1 MRFPLFFALFGSAL
15 LASTFAGC
23 SAGASTSSQPAAGA
37 LPVAPAGQARQVS
50 GTRRTLI
57 TATCTGTGTNAFVG
71 GGASNVAGGTDSG
84 VVAGTGNKACDQST
98 VIGGGTSNTIAPN
111 SGNPVTNGFIGGGES
126 NAITTFTD
134 GFIGA
139 GSTNT
144 VTGPRGAIVSGSGNS
159 LAATDAILASGEG
172 NTISVFGTMG
182 FIGDGSGNSVTN
194 TYGVVMNGNNNSV
207 SGEYGVIGSGINNT
221 VSGEGGYIASGGYNT
236 VAGEG
241 AVIVGGFNST
251 APGNFATIP
260 GGYTNSAAGTY
271 SFAAGARA
279 SAANTG
285 AFVWSDGSDGTAI
298 LTSSQNY
305 QFLARASGGYTLWT
319 NAASTVGATLAPGS
333 GTWASAS
340 DRNLK
345 TDVAHIDD
353 DAVLDK
359 VASLPISRWS
369 YKSEHGVSHVGPM
382 AQDFYAAFK
391 LGEDDKHIT
400 SIDEDGVALAAIK
413 ALHAEN
419 LTIRGENAQ
428 LRHRL
433 AASQTAE
440 SVQIAALRQEV
451 ADLRELVR
459 AHR

>member
-1 MRFPLFFALFGSAL
+1 VRFRLSFALFATAL
-15 LASTFAGC
+15 IGPAFAGC
-23 SAGASTSSQPAAGA
+23 AGDASSSTHAAVAVPGVPASQTRRVGT
-37 LPVAPAGQARQVS
+37 
-50 GTRRTLI
+50 TRRTQNVP
-57 TATCTGTGTNAFVG
+57 TCSSPGTGSFVG
-71 GGASNVAGGTDSG
+71 GGASNVAGGADSG
-84 VVAGTGNKACDQST
+84 VVAGTGNEACDQST
-98 VIGGGTSNTIAPN
+98 VIGGGTQNTIAPN
-111 SGNPVTNGFIGGGES
+111 SGNPVTNGFIGGGEV
-126 NAITTFTD
+126 NEILVYTD

-139 GSTNT
+139 GSTNS
-144 VTGPRGAIVSGSGNS
+144 VMGPRAAIVAGDGNTVS
-159 LAATDAILASGEG
+159 ATDAIIDSGES
-172 NTISVFGTMG
+172 NQIPVNGTEG
-182 FIGDGSGNSVTN
+182 FIGDGTGNEVSSQ
-194 TYGVVMNGNNNSV
+194 YGVVMNGNNNSV
-207 SGEYGVIGSGINNT
+207 SAEYGVIGSGINNT

-236 VAGEG
+236 VSGEG

-251 APGNFATIP
+251 AAGTFATVP
-260 GGYTNSAAGTY
+260 GGYVNSAAGVY

-279 SAANTG
+279 SAAQNGT
-285 AFVWSDGSDGTAI
+285 FVWSDGSDGDAI
-298 LTSSQNY
+298 LTSSRAY
-305 QFLARASGGYTLWT
+305 QFLARASGGFTLWT

-345 TDVAHIDD
+345 TDVAHVDD

-359 VASLPISRWS
+359 VAALPISRWS
-369 YKSEHGVSHVGPM
+369 YKSERGVSHVGPM

-391 LGEDDKHIT
+391 VGEDDKHIT

-440 SVQIAALRQEV
+440 SVQIAALREEI

-459 AHR
+459 ARR

>member
-1 MRFPLFFALFGSAL
+1 
-15 LASTFAGC
+15 
-23 SAGASTSSQPAAGA
+23 
-37 LPVAPAGQARQVS
+37 
-50 GTRRTLI
+50 
-57 TATCTGTGTNAFVG
+57 
-71 GGASNVAGGTDSG
+71 
-84 VVAGTGNKACDQST
+84 
-98 VIGGGTSNTIAPN
+98 VIGGGTQNTIAPN
-111 SGNPVTNGFIGGGES
+111 SGNPVTNGFIGGGEV
-126 NAITTFTD
+126 NEILVYTD

-139 GSTNT
+139 GSTNS
-144 VTGPRGAIVSGSGNS
+144 VMGPRAAIVAGDGNTVS
-159 LAATDAILASGEG
+159 ATDAIIDSGES
-172 NTISVFGTMG
+172 NQIPVNGTEG
-182 FIGDGSGNSVTN
+182 FIGDGTGNEVSSQ
-194 TYGVVMNGNNNSV
+194 YGVVMNGNNNSV
-207 SGEYGVIGSGINNT
+207 SAEYGVIGSGINNT

-236 VAGEG
+236 VSGEG

-251 APGNFATIP
+251 AAGTFATVP
-260 GGYTNSAAGTY
+260 GGYVNSAAGVY

-279 SAANTG
+279 SAAQNGT
-285 AFVWSDGSDGTAI
+285 FVWSDGSDGDAI
-298 LTSSQNY
+298 LTSSRAY
-305 QFLARASGGYTLWT
+305 QFLARASGGFTLWT

-345 TDVAHIDD
+345 TDVAHVDD

-359 VASLPISRWS
+359 VAALPISRWS
-369 YKSEHGVSHVGPM
+369 YKSERGVSHVGPM

-391 LGEDDKHIT
+391 VGEDDKHIT

-440 SVQIAALRQEV
+440 SVQIAALREEI

-459 AHR
+459 ARR